1 MASTDMKTIS
11 ELTPFYNK
19 LDASALLPIVAEVSQ
34 GTLGTRKMSFEA
46 LKVLFSGYELVG
58 VLTAGSTTITLPA
71 SAPAAYVPSGTA
83 YTVGALITNT
93 IESVTKTYICIK
105 AIASS
110 TNWDADC
117 ENFIE
122 IDLPGA
128 SSNIRVLTNPALLY
142 DDISV
147 ADGAV
152 TLTFAEQADDVAV
165 KVRID

>member
-1 MASTDMKTIS
+1 MKTIS

-46 LKVLFSGYELVG
+46 LKVLFSGYEIAG

-83 YTVGALITNT
+83 YAVGAL
-93 IESVTKTYICIK
+93 VTVSSKYYICIK

-128 SSNIRVLTNPALLY
+128 SSNIRVYTNPALNY

-147 ADGAV
+147 SNGAV
-152 TLTFAEQADDVAV
+152 TLTFAEQDNDVAV

>member
-58 VLTAGSTTITLPA
+58 VLTAGSTTITLPP
-71 SAPAAYVPSGTA
+71 SAPSAYAPSGTA
-83 YTVGALITNT
+83 YAVGALVTND
-93 IESVTKTYICIK
+93 SKTYICIK
-105 AIASS
+105 AIVSS
-110 TNWDADC
+110 TNWNTDC

-122 IDLPGA
+122 IDLPGTN
-128 SSNIRVLTNPALLY
+128 SNIRVFTDPALLY